1 MYRKAGGFVMGGRA
15 GGQLAISRSIGDHSL
30 RGVGVIPNPS
40 VQRVIIK
47 TTDHW
52 VVIATDGVW
61 DSMTDKDVEELIK
74 LKEEPVN
81 KMAQKIIKAAMDKGS
96 QDNITCLVIKL

>member
-1 MYRKAGGFVMGGRA
+1 MILKA
-15 GGQLAISRSIGDHSL
+15 
-30 RGVGVIPNPS
+30 
-40 VQRVIIK
+40 
-47 TTDHW
+47 TDYW

-61 DSMTDKDVEELIK
+61 DSMTDREVADLIK
-74 LKEEPVN
+74 IKDEPAN